1 MKPPEPY
8 DHLKPVDIDV
18 PDGIYRVVGRDE
30 ETVTLLRVADGDKRR
45 VHTGEVLSVDLDEFD
60 GFAPTENPDGN
71 RPPRDVLTAKLE
83 MGYWSIRVFVQ
94 QLAANPLL
102 TIVALTLVITGVFGD
117 QILSF
122 PDFAFSGIILLGSL
136 TLAYIGSGHLSF

>member
-30 ETVTLLRVADGDKRR
+30 ETVTLLRVADEDKQR
-45 VHTGEVLSVDLDEFD
+45 VHTGEVLSVDHAEFD

-83 MGYWSIRVFVQ
+83 MGYWSIRAFVQ

-102 TIVALTLVITGVFGD
+102 TIVAFTLVIMGIFGD
-117 QILSF
+117 QVLSF
-122 PDFAFSGIILLGSL
+122 PDFVFGGIIFLGSL
-136 TLAYIGSGHLSF
+136 TLAYIGSGRLSF